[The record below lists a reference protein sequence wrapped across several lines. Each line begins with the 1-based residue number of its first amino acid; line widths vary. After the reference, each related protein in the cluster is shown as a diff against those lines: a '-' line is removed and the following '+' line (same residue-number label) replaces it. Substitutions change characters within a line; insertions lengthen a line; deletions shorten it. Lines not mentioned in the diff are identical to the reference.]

1 MKDYI
6 DGEIKDMMGKIFPI
20 DEVDKRF
27 LEMLEAIEE
36 KKKENPNFEVKHP
49 LQLTVPF
56 PTPEAEA

>member
-6 DGEIKDMMGKIFPI
+6 DGEIKDMLAKIFPI
-20 DEVDKRF
+20 DEVEKRF
-27 LEMLEAIEE
+27 QGMLEEID
-36 KKKENPNFEVKHP
+36 KKKAEDPNFEVKHP